1 MGREHV
7 EFVQAQALPWEEQ
20 WPYPE
25 GATVKILSRDTGTG
39 AASTIIRY
47 PAGWSA
53 PAGALGAAEELFV
66 LDGELTLGD
75 RTYRQDCYAYL
86 PAGHARAPAAAEN
99 GAVVLTFFDREPE
112 WLGAAASESDP
123 STDEAS
129 SDAIPFLDAFE
140 VPWECGEMDP
150 AYADVGLRWKILRFD
165 AARNDCSMLIMTP
178 PHMHPSDWRGPQ
190 EVHDCVE
197 EMFLISGDF
206 LSNVGL
212 MCDGAYFWR
221 PPGIAHGPYG
231 SRAGNL
237 TFIRTLGNPLE
248 NNWTDYEVS
257 IDREPELKPFIPDAV
272 RPRLEAG
279 WSRPARY

>member
-7 EFVQAQALPWEEQ
+7 EFVQAQALPWEAQ
-20 WPYPE
+20 RPYPQ
-25 GATVKILSRDTGTG
+25 GAEVKILSRDAGTG

-66 LDGELTLGD
+66 LEGELSLGS

-86 PAGHARAPAAAEN
+86 PAGFQREPAATEN
-99 GAVVLTFFDREPE
+99 GAVVLTFFDGEPA
-112 WLGAAASESDP
+112 WRAAPAAADG
-123 STDEAS
+123 DG
-129 SDAIPFLDAFE
+129 AIPFLDAFE
-140 VPWECGEMDP
+140 MPWESGEMDP
-150 AYADVGLRWKILRFD
+150 AYADVGLRWKILRYD
-165 AARNDCSMLIMTP
+165 AERNDCSMLIMTP

-206 LSNVGL
+206 LSNVGV

-237 TFIRTLGNPLE
+237 TFIRTLGHPLE

-257 IDREPELKPFIPDAV
+257 IDREPEGEPLIPEAL
-272 RPRLEAG
+272 RPRLAEG
-279 WSRPARY
+279 WAPPARY